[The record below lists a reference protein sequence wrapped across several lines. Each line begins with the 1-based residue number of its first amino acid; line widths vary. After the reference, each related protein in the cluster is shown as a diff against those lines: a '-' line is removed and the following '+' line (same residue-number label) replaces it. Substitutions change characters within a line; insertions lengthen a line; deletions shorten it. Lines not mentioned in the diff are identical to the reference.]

1 MNRDRPNDS
10 PLDRL
15 RRLLNQGRTVTL
27 DGTSDRL
34 GISRRHLRRLLRQL
48 EDEGLRINERWEE
61 GVKRF
66 SLDPASRTVG
76 GAVDLEEDELYAL
89 IVSAFAARSVLGPT
103 PLEDGLASAVET
115 LLAAAGPVYSFEPG
129 WQEEVWHFDE
139 GATSPIDPDRF
150 ETIVRAANRCERLDI
165 TYFSASSRQE
175 TRRRIE
181 PLVIAEQGG
190 SWLLTAYCH
199 RAEDLRDFALP
210 GIRSAEPD
218 GTYFQRPADFDPD
231 EHFSGRFRALKGGG
245 SHRVVLEVAPDKAPY
260 FRRKTYHPTQEINAD
275 TGDSHIE
282 VTFEVSSFHDIAA
295 FIRSWGPGVRA
306 VHPPRLAERLKR
318 EANEVAASY
327 ASSGGSGSDVSGSG
341 VSGSDVS
348 GSDVS
353 GDA

>member
-1 MNRDRPNDS
+1 MSRTRSSDAPI
-10 PLDRL
+10 DRL

-27 DGTSDRL
+27 DNTSDQL
-34 GISRRHLRRLLRQL
+34 GISRRHLRRLLRRL
-48 EDEGLRINERWEE
+48 EDEGLRINERWED

-76 GAVDLEEDELYAL
+76 GPVDLEEDELYAL

-103 PLEDGLASAVET
+103 PLDDGLASAVDT

-150 ETIVRAANRCERLDI
+150 ETIVRAANRCERLEI
-165 TYFSASSRQE
+165 RYFSASSQRE

-199 RAEDLRDFALP
+199 EAEDLRDFSLP

-245 SHRVVLEVAPDKAPY
+245 SHRVVVEVASDKAPY
-260 FRRKTYHPTQEINAD
+260 FRRKTYHPTQEIDEEA
-275 TGDSHIE
+275 GDGRIE
-282 VTFEVSSFHDIAA
+282 VAFEVSSLNDIAA
-295 FIRSWGPGVRA
+295 FIRSWGPGVRV
-306 VHPPRLAERLKR
+306 VHPPRLAERLER
-318 EANEVAASY
+318 EAKEVAESYEAEEAASE
-327 ASSGGSGSDVSGSG
+327 A
-341 VSGSDVS
+341 
-348 GSDVS
+348 
-353 GDA
+353 